1 MTKIKTAVFLLVGL
15 ASALFTA
22 TAQNTELPSGQEP
35 ARKSLAAMCKENNI
49 LNKLDLGFTVGTTG
63 LGFELGTPITDWARL
78 RVGASF
84 MPPFNVPMHFGITT
98 YTDGAVHSGNFG
110 KIKDLMYN
118 LSGYEMDDVVDVD
131 AKANMVNF
139 KFMVDVYPLPANRHW
154 HVTLGIFTGPRRIG
168 KAINT
173 MTEMPSLLAIS
184 MYNRLYDYTVND
196 GFIDNPIYNDIY
208 LDPDQADMIKE
219 KFEEYG
225 RIGIHIGDYKDG
237 SPYYMEPG
245 KDGTVRAKAY
255 VNSVRYLTALGY
267 NTAISA
273 DKRWNISVDAG
284 ALFWGG
290 SPRVINHEGVD
301 MTNELINVRGKVGDY
316 LDLMKSLK
324 VYPILEF
331 KLSYTFF

>member
-1 MTKIKTAVFLLVGL
+1 MTPIKTTVLALAGL
-15 ASALFTA
+15 ASALFSA
-22 TAQNTELPSGQEP
+22 SAQDPVVPSQQEP
-35 ARKSLAAMCKENNI
+35 AHMSLAAMCKENKI
-49 LNKLDLGFTVGTTG
+49 FTKLELGVTVGTTG
-63 LGFELGTPITDWARL
+63 LGFELASPITDWAKL

-84 MPPFNVPMHFGITT
+84 MPSFNVPLHFGITT
-98 YTDGAVHSGNFG
+98 YTDGVVNGGNFQ
-110 KIKDLMYN
+110 KIRDLMYKV
-118 LSGYEMDDVVDVD
+118 SGYEMDEVVDVNGSP
-131 AKANMVNF
+131 NMANF

-154 HVTLGIFTGPRRIG
+154 HVTLGIFAGPKRIA

-184 MYNRLYDYTVND
+184 MYNRLYDYTIND
-196 GFIDNPIYNDIY
+196 GFIDNPIHNDIY

-237 SPYYMEPG
+237 KPYYMEPG

-255 VNSVRYLTALGY
+255 VNTVRYFTGLGY
-267 NTAISA
+267 NTSISP
-273 DKRWNISVDAG
+273 DKRWNITVDAG

-301 MTNELINVRGKVGDY
+301 MTNELVNVRGKVGDY

-324 VYPILEF
+324 VYPVLEF